1 MAVRYTPDDLIF
13 LRGSPLVEKPA
24 NLPPAEQWMG
34 QTADAAR
41 NSTKPA
47 IDRAKSNDSNLL
59 LDQARRPVAERHMS
73 RNSANPEDI
82 ILGPPKNQFSSAA
95 RNTGKTFDSSER
107 PTFRD
112 TDTRDRYNFRPKTG
126 DGEAER
132 TRDSRNNISLRPKRA
147 DGEDSDGWSTVKP
160 RKSFGTEGA
169 ERFNG
174 RMGVDRNRDE
184 RRNKDRE
191 ERDVKE
197 KPRGFDSFSRDKDNE
212 HDQDRDVRRNGNGRG
227 RNESWFKDKDT
238 GDLPPSGAK
247 DRNSNGDRFVD
258 RSRGWREKERDDNR
272 GERGERN
279 ERTDRN
285 DRNERGGDRG
295 DRRWDRDRDQRQE
308 REPAWFDEP
317 AEDKSPTNQIHT
329 ADDFQKWKEQQRSK
343 DLGQKAIQSPMDEPK
358 PDEPSFFSL
367 EKPKVE
373 TPLEMSNGPDKF
385 FGMWSAAK
393 EGATPDSSLELK
405 TDGAAKSK
413 IAIGKASRFT
423 SFFTPQED
431 PQGRQTEPAPP
442 PPQAMPSGLA
452 AFFLKSAPAASTST
466 SNSIGNS
473 GQSADPA
480 EREAFQSMLQKL
492 QLHAS
497 GGSGSTPPVDPSMQ
511 SKPPAPE
518 KQRSNPLAQPE
529 PYQQYRTERP
539 EEPRPSTRNSQQS
552 VHQDLL
558 NQRHM
563 AGSQPITRPEQ
574 MLQDL
579 VGQRHSA
586 MSQNSRSDQT
596 PARNTN
602 TEFLMGLMQ
611 SARAAPEPQRSEQM
625 LLRMAPRNID
635 PRNID
640 RQLQQQAM
648 EREQEMHREAA
659 QRERGASQRQARPQP
674 PPGFHM
680 DDPAFQRG
688 PPQYER
694 QPGNLPQPTQ
704 ILQRPPPPGLDMGW
718 DRQSQIPPQHR
729 IPQNIAPPP
738 GLANGPP
745 RGIPMPQGIY
755 PPGFPMGAFP
765 PPDVMAGPPRN
776 MQMQPPPG
784 FFPPPGFMPPGMS
797 GFQGPPE
804 GMAFGAPFD
813 ARGPPPQGAFRRQ

>member
-1 MAVRYTPDDLIF
+1 MAVRYTPDDLKF
-13 LRGSPLVEKPA
+13 LRDSPLVERPP

-34 QTADAAR
+34 QPADAAR
-41 NSTKPA
+41 NSTKPT
-47 IDRAKSNDSNLL
+47 IDRAKSHDSNLL
-59 LDQARRPVAERHMS
+59 LDQTRRPVAERHMS

-95 RNTGKTFDSSER
+95 RNTGKTFESSDR
-107 PTFRD
+107 TTFRD

-126 DGEAER
+126 DGEADR
-132 TRDSRNNISLRPKRA
+132 ARDSRSNNNLRPKRA

-174 RMGVDRNRDE
+174 RMGGVDRHRED
-184 RRNKDRE
+184 RRTKDRE

-212 HDQDRDVRRNGNGRG
+212 HDQDRDARRNGTGRG
-227 RNESWFKDKDT
+227 RNESWFKEKDT
-238 GDLPPSGAK
+238 GDVPPAGK

-279 ERTDRN
+279 

-295 DRRWDRDRDQRQE
+295 DRRWDRDRNERQE
-308 REPAWFDEP
+308 RDPAWFDEP
-317 AEDKSPTNQIHT
+317 AEDKSPSNQIHT
-329 ADDFQKWKEQQRSK
+329 ADDFQKWKEQQRNK
-343 DLGQKAIQSPMDEPK
+343 DLGHRAVQIPVDEVK
-358 PDEPSFFSL
+358 PDEPSFFGL

-385 FGMWSAAK
+385 FGMWSAPK
-393 EGATPDSSLELK
+393 EGSIPDSALEPK
-405 TDGAAKSK
+405 TDGLPKSK
-413 IAIGKASRFT
+413 TVVGKASRFT
-423 SFFTPQED
+423 SFFTPSED
-431 PQGRQTEPAPP
+431 PQRRQTEPAAAPQPP
-442 PPQAMPSGLA
+442 MPSGLA
-452 AFFLKSAPAASTST
+452 AFFSKPAPET
-466 SNSIGNS
+466 SNGSS
-473 GQSADPA
+473 GPSAEKA
-480 EREAFQSMLQKL
+480 EREAFQSLLQKL
-492 QLHAS
+492 QLQTP
-497 GGSGSTPPVDPSMQ
+497 GGSGSTPPVEPSMQ
-511 SKPPAPE
+511 PKPPAPE
-518 KQRSNPLAQPE
+518 KQRSNPLPQPE

-539 EEPRPSTRNSQQS
+539 EEARPNTRNSQQS
-552 VHQDLL
+552 VQQDLM
-558 NQRHM
+558 NQRQM
-563 AGSQPITRPEQ
+563 ASSQPVIRPEQ

-586 MSQNSRSDQT
+586 MSQNSRPDQP

-625 LLRMAPRNID
+625 LLRTAPRNV
-635 PRNID
+635 D

-648 EREQEMHREAA
+648 EREQEMQREAA
-659 QRERGASQRQARPQP
+659 QRERNASQRQGRPQP
-674 PPGFHM
+674 PPGFY

-688 PPQYER
+688 PPQHER
-694 QPGNLPQPTQ
+694 QPGNPPQPTQ

-718 DRQSQIPPQHR
+718 DRQAQIPPQHR
-729 IPQNIAPPP
+729 IAPNIAPPP
-738 GLANGPP
+738 GLPNGPQ
-745 RGIPMPQGIY
+745 RGMPMPQGIY

-784 FFPPPGFMPPGMS
+784 FFPPPGFMPPGMG
-797 GFQGPPE
+797 GFQGPGPE

-813 ARGPPPQGAFRRQ
+813 GRGPPPQGAFRRQ